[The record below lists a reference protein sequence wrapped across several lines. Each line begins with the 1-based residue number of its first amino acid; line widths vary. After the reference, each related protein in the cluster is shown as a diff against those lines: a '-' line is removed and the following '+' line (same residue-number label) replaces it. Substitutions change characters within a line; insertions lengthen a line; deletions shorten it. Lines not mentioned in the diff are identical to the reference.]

1 MSEAARLD
9 FNFRAFAEEHGFD
22 GSKGG
27 GAHMWREVWDETV
40 SKIYRDVLSE
50 YFSCHVLYSALK
62 IISPETSEP
71 RYGRPRMADPYAEVK
86 HGKKY
91 I

>member
-1 MSEAARLD
+1 
-9 FNFRAFAEEHGFD
+9 
-22 GSKGG
+22 
-27 GAHMWREVWDETV
+27 MWREVWDETV

-50 YFSCHVLYSALK
+50 YFLCMLCITLK
-62 IISPETSEP
+62 TIVAESPEP
-71 RYGRPRMADPYAEVK
+71 RYGRPLVYDPYAEVK